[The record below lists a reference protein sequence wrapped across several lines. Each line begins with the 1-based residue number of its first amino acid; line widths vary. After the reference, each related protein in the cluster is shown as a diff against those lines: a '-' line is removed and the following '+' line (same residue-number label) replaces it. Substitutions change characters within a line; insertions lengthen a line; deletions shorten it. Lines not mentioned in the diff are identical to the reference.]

1 MGYRRPARHCR
12 RIAER
17 ITFHGDRRS
26 QPPSYTLYLN
36 QRHAVDLTD
45 DHNSDTG
52 NMGFGC
58 LGQGGTVH
66 VTGARAYALP

>member
-1 MGYRRPARHCR
+1 VPVAGLQNGSPFTVTVVANPPA
-12 RIAER
+12 
-17 ITFHGDRRS
+17 
-26 QPPSYTLYLN
+26 YTLYLN

-45 DHNSDTG
+45 NNNAAIG